1 MTKVTPEKDMTRSAH
16 NYFAHGGNHGGR
28 AKRVLECRG
37 QRKALRRHG
46 TPGAIGAHGA
56 KSVIGGKLTFLPGA
70 TIEGGD
76 DLFGQSESAAQ
87 IAYIADSE
95 ATTIAALRE
104 DFNGL
109 LAVLRNAGLMESAPP
124 V

>member
-1 MTKVTPEKDMTRSAH
+1 MMKADPVRDETRTTH

-56 KSVIGGKLTFLPGA
+56 KSVIGGKLTFLPTA
-70 TIEGGD
+70 TVEGGD
-76 DLFGQSESAAQ
+76 NLFGGVGITPAANLP
-87 IAYIADSE
+87 ASD
-95 ATTIAALRE
+95 ATTIAALKD
-104 DFNGL
+104 DFNAL
-109 LAVLRNAGLMESAPP
+109 LSALKAVGLMEADGQQ
-124 V
+124 

>member
-1 MTKVTPEKDMTRSAH
+1 MKQAEPEKDVTRNTH
-16 NYFAHGGNHGGR
+16 NYFAHGGNE
-28 AKRVLECRG
+28 L
-37 QRKALRRHG
+37 
-46 TPGAIGAHGA
+46 
-56 KSVIGGKLTFLPGA
+56 VIGGQLTFLPGA

-76 DLFGQSESAAQ
+76 DLFGQSEPAVQ

-95 ATTIAALRE
+95 ATTIATLKD

-109 LAVLRNAGLMESAPP
+109 LAAIRNAGLMESAPP

>member
-1 MTKVTPEKDMTRSAH
+1 MTKVTPERDMTRSAR
-16 NYFAHGGNHGGR
+16 NYFAHGGGE
-28 AKRVLECRG
+28 L
-37 QRKALRRHG
+37 
-46 TPGAIGAHGA
+46 
-56 KSVIGGKLTFLPGA
+56 VIGGKLTFLPGA

-76 DLFGQSESAAQ
+76 DLFGQSEPAVQ

-109 LAVLRNAGLMESAPP
+109 LAAIRNAGLMASGQ
-124 V
+124 